1 MQGTILGYDNLK
13 QCGVIRGDDGLR
25 YNFVLTDWKS
35 QGAPKEQDIVDFDKV
50 EKNASEIYLLK
61 RTQSFSDNA
70 KKIQLQVKQKLEEG
84 HLKPQDL
91 LTKFDY
97 SKLIEIIKQYPF
109 IILSALIIIGCF
121 GPFFDIKEDFSLWGI
136 NSFISSYVD
145 SINILS
151 SWGMLENV
159 NTFLIK
165 IAPRFLYLF
174 YLIPIFSFLVLFKEI
189 KKTSTNKNR
198 IILGL
203 SGALIPIVSF
213 LLFII
218 FTFLS
223 VSGDNKQI
231 LSGLFQQGSSNNDF
245 GLIDCIGVLGWG
257 YYFILVPSILILL
270 ISFNVIQL
278 NMNKLNQSVSDTRL
292 NEINP

>member
-25 YNFVLTDWKS
+25 YNFLLNDWKS
-35 QGAPKEQDIVDFDKV
+35 QGTPKEQDLVDFDVV

-70 KKIQLQVKQKLEEG
+70 KKLQLHVRQKLEEG

-97 SKLIEIIKQYPF
+97 SKLIEIMKQYPF
-109 IILSALIIIGCF
+109 IILSTLIIIGCF
-121 GPFFDIKEDFSLWGI
+121 GPFFDIKEDFNLWGI

-145 SINILS
+145 SIDVLS
-151 SWGMLENV
+151 RFGMLENV
-159 NTFLIK
+159 NNFLIK

-174 YLIPIFSFLVLFKEI
+174 YLIPLFSFLLLFKEI

-203 SGALIPIVSF
+203 SGALIPIGSF

-231 LSGLFQQGSSNNDF
+231 ISGLFQNGSSNNDF
-245 GLIDCIGVLGWG
+245 GIIDCIGILGWG
-257 YYFILVPSILILL
+257 YYFILVPSIIILL
-270 ISFNVIQL
+270 ISLKVIPIYID
-278 NMNKLNQSVSDTRL
+278 NIKQSSSGL
-292 NEINP
+292 SSNEINL